1 METKGLRIL
10 VLSFYFR
17 PDLSAG
23 SFRTTAFV
31 DALEQKMSVD
41 GQIDVLTTLPNRY
54 SSFSVD
60 APAEEKAPGL
70 SIVRIALPPHQSGM
84 FDQARAFISFAREVS
99 RHTRGQKYDLV
110 FATSSRLM
118 TAVLGAW
125 VARNSRIPLYLDI
138 RDIFVD
144 TIKDVL
150 PKHFSVLAKP
160 VFAVLERWAINS
172 ASKVNL
178 VSQGFSEYFSARFP
192 RQRFSYFSN
201 GIDDEFLSL
210 PIPESVPRTND
221 VVEVLYAGNLGEG
234 QGLHAIVPDLAKR
247 MHGKIRFKIIGDG
260 GRKEVLRAA
269 LVRADIDNV
278 EMLPPM
284 KRAQLIEAYQAADVL
299 FLHLNDYDAFRKVL
313 PSKLFEYG
321 AMGKPIWA
329 GVSGYAAEFM
339 RTELDNS
346 AVFHPCNAVE
356 AELVFGQLRLQN
368 QPRARFAAKFARI
381 NIANE
386 MANDVVNMAGWI
398 SERQERFMTPQLLI
412 TGATGF
418 VGKAVGEQ
426 AMRHGLAVKGALRI
440 RGEVPSCIEPLV
452 VGEINVATDWCSAL
466 RDVNAVVHLA
476 ARVHVMHYT
485 EENPLDAF
493 RAVNVEGTVNLAR
506 QAAAAGIKRF
516 VFISSVKVNG
526 ESTAPGGAF
535 TESDAP
541 NPQDAYGQSKHEAE
555 IGLRQIAA
563 ETGMEVV
570 IIRPPLV
577 YGPGVKANFAAL
589 MRAVQRGWPLPLGS
603 VHNKRSLVA
612 LDNLVDFIITC
623 ITHPKAANQT
633 FLVSDGQDLSTTELV
648 RGMAQAAGV
657 PARLL
662 PVPVWALQTAG
673 KLLGKG
679 DAVQRLCGNLQV
691 DISKAR
697 RLLGWNPPVSVD
709 EGLRRALRPRGQC

>member
-1 METKGLRIL
+1 MGRKRLRIL

-31 DALEQKMSVD
+31 DALKQKMSVD

-54 SSFSVD
+54 SSFSIE
-60 APAEEKAPGL
+60 APVEEKLPGL

-84 FDQARAFISFAREVS
+84 FDQAKAFISYAREVS
-99 RHTRGQKYDLV
+99 RQTRGQEYDLV

-125 VARNSRIPLYLDI
+125 VARKKRIPLYLDI

-150 PKHFSVLAKP
+150 PKHFAVLAKP

-192 RQRFSYFSN
+192 RQRFSYFTN

-234 QGLHAIVPDLAKR
+234 QGLHAIIPDLAKR
-247 MHGKIRFKIIGDG
+247 MRGRLRFKIIGDG
-260 GRKEVLRAA
+260 GRKEA
-269 LVRADIDNV
+269 LCAGLAGTGVDNV
-278 EMLPPM
+278 ALLPPM

-356 AELVFGQLRLQN
+356 AELVFSHLRLRN

-386 MANDVVNMAGWI
+386 MANDVVNMAG
-398 SERQERFMTPQLLI
+398 
-412 TGATGF
+412 
-418 VGKAVGEQ
+418 
-426 AMRHGLAVKGALRI
+426 
-440 RGEVPSCIEPLV
+440 
-452 VGEINVATDWCSAL
+452 
-466 RDVNAVVHLA
+466 
-476 ARVHVMHYT
+476 
-485 EENPLDAF
+485 
-493 RAVNVEGTVNLAR
+493 
-506 QAAAAGIKRF
+506 
-516 VFISSVKVNG
+516 
-526 ESTAPGGAF
+526 
-535 TESDAP
+535 
-541 NPQDAYGQSKHEAE
+541 
-555 IGLRQIAA
+555 
-563 ETGMEVV
+563 
-570 IIRPPLV
+570 
-577 YGPGVKANFAAL
+577 
-589 MRAVQRGWPLPLGS
+589 
-603 VHNKRSLVA
+603 
-612 LDNLVDFIITC
+612 
-623 ITHPKAANQT
+623 
-633 FLVSDGQDLSTTELV
+633 
-648 RGMAQAAGV
+648 
-657 PARLL
+657 
-662 PVPVWALQTAG
+662 
-673 KLLGKG
+673 
-679 DAVQRLCGNLQV
+679 
-691 DISKAR
+691 
-697 RLLGWNPPVSVD
+697 
-709 EGLRRALRPRGQC
+709 